1 MFLHRNRVIE
11 STLRSANNLLERLH
25 ASFFFYIMT
34 GPTTFLKI
42 GSFLPSA
49 VLVSVA
55 MIFSGL
61 YEWVN
66 SAWIPDDGPTATA
79 MDTKGAIDRPKWI
92 RRRRP
97 VLQALG
103 ILLATHILGLGLFS
117 AITTPFF
124 AENWTVRFQVSHL
137 HNICVSH
144 TNRCFPHCYFLLSPL
159 SHWLLS

>member
-1 MFLHRNRVIE
+1 MI
-11 STLRSANNLLERLH
+11 
-25 ASFFFYIMT
+25 

-55 MIFSGL
+55 MIFTGL

-66 SAWIPDDGPTATA
+66 AAWILDEAHTEPTKEELDATN
-79 MDTKGAIDRPKWI
+79 GIDKPKWI

-103 ILLATHILGLGLFS
+103 VLIATHILGLLLFLV
-117 AITTPFF
+117 ITTPFF
-124 AENWTVRFQVSHL
+124 AEYWTVRSQMSNL
-137 HNICVSH
+137 YSIGISH
-144 TNRCFPHCYFLLSPL
+144 TTRYFPRCCFLSSLLS
-159 SHWLLS
+159 H